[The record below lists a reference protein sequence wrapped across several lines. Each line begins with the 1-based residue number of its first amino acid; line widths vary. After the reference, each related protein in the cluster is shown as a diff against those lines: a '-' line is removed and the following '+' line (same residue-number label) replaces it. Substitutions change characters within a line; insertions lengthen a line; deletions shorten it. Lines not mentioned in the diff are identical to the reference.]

1 MDPKGTNSV
10 KYSLKIE
17 AIADVLFLLL
27 FIYVSL
33 WLVAITVVFLETLIL
48 RLGGHRVAGG
58 LCLLSRKGGSV
69 DL

>member
-33 WLVAITVVFLETLIL
+33 WLVAITV
-48 RLGGHRVAGG
+48 
-58 LCLLSRKGGSV
+58 CLP
-69 DL
+69 